1 MKTYY
6 AIRNFAYY
14 HFNFPMIASTDG
26 VMAKDRFEEYGDKV
40 ITEVTKLKGKMVEMP
55 NGRKAAMFKVGN
67 EVWARYSDGSC
78 DIIESAPVVEVVK
91 AVEVKS
97 EKRVAKPTKLAVN
110 FFESSKNF
118 EEFAAQMEKAGY
130 NEKYTLI
137 QWNLCK

>member
-26 VMAKDRFEEYGDKV
+26 VTSKDRYEEYGDQV

-78 DIIESAPVVEVVK
+78 DIVEAAPVVEEVK
-91 AVEVKS
+91 VAKS
-97 EKRVAKPTKLAVN
+97 EKRVAKPTKKAIA
-110 FFESSKNF
+110 FFNASNNF
-118 EEFAAQMEKAGY
+118 EEFAAMMIKDGY